1 MLIAE
6 PNDLH
11 HNINKLK
18 KKHRIIKDLIIKFMD
33 TQLAI
38 ILLKIY
44 NSIKNLIVIF
54 VYAFMYNNHI
64 QAECHLYILL
74 LLCVTH
80 IF

>member
-1 MLIAE
+1 
-6 PNDLH
+6 
-11 HNINKLK
+11 
-18 KKHRIIKDLIIKFMD
+18 MD